1 MEKVYIVMASDAPMF
16 GHNSWVYKV
25 FTDKIM
31 ANKCYEVQEKL
42 DEGYGY
48 YVQEYEI
55 STQELDTRIEKY
67 YTYVFSTEFRNL
79 DELIQQQEVCKEQ
92 IKDLNEPDLR
102 DLVKQ
107 LNHPDNNFCNDEQ
120 CEECENRIYDKDLS
134 CIVEDYGN
142 YKFYSIYSINN
153 YQEAKQYAL
162 GIWEK
167 EYRDWE
173 KNLVIPDSYKKVENF
188 QNNT

>member
-31 ANKCYEVQEKL
+31 ANKCCQVQEKL
-42 DEGYGY
+42 DESYSY

-55 STQELDTRIEKY
+55 STQELETRIEKY
-67 YTYVFSTEFRNL
+67 YTYIFSTEFRDL
-79 DELIQQQEVCKEQ
+79 DTLIQEKKVSKEQ
-92 IKDLNEPDLR
+92 IKDLNEQDLKN
-102 DLVKQ
+102 LVKQ
-107 LNHPDNNFCNDEQ
+107 LNHPDNHFCNDIE

-134 CIVEDYGN
+134 SIMEDCGS

-153 YQEAKQYAL
+153 YEEAKQYAL

-167 EYRDWE
+167 EYNDWE
-173 KNLVIPDSYKKVENF
+173 KNLLIPL